1 MLAADDMDPAENLVQ
16 CNVRMPQAALDAF
29 DAWADELNAAAGY
42 RRHTRS
48 DLMRDT
54 LLAALRERDAAKA
67 AAKGE
72 SKKARKR

>member
-1 MLAADDMDPAENLVQ
+1 MLAADDMDPAETLVQ

-42 RRHTRS
+42 RKHTRS

-54 LLAALRERDAAKA
+54 LLAALRERGAARA
-67 AAKGE
+67 APKGE
-72 SKKARKR
+72 KKARRR